1 MLEDVYADRKKAKKV
16 MMDKKEDLK
25 KIMDEIKQFL
35 DPKIVITYQ
44 NLVKYYVV
52 YDNAKP
58 IERFTDEAEA
68 IKFKLEL
75 IKLKNGNK

>member
-1 MLEDVYADRKKAKKV
+1 
-16 MMDKKEDLK
+16 
-25 KIMDEIKQFL
+25 MDEIKQFL

-44 NLVKYYVV
+44 NGIKYYAV

-58 IERFTDEAEA
+58 VERFTDEAEA

>member
-1 MLEDVYADRKKAKKV
+1 
-16 MMDKKEDLK
+16 
-25 KIMDEIKQFL
+25 MDEIKQFL

-44 NLVKYYVV
+44 NRIKYYAV
-52 YDNAKP
+52 YDNAQP
-58 IERFTDEAEA
+58 VDRFTDEAKA

>member
-1 MLEDVYADRKKAKKV
+1 ME
-16 MMDKKEDLK
+16 
-25 KIMDEIKQFL
+25 EIKQFL

-52 YDNAKP
+52 YNNAQP
-58 IERFTDEAEA
+58 VERFTDEAEA

>member
-1 MLEDVYADRKKAKKV
+1 MET
-16 MMDKKEDLK
+16 
-25 KIMDEIKQFL
+25 IKQFL

-44 NLVKYYVV
+44 NLIKYYVV
-52 YDNAKP
+52 YDNTKP
-58 IERFTDEAEA
+58 VEWFTDESEA

>member
-1 MLEDVYADRKKAKKV
+1 
-16 MMDKKEDLK
+16 
-25 KIMDEIKQFL
+25 MDEIKQFL

-58 IERFTDEAEA
+58 VERFTDEAEA